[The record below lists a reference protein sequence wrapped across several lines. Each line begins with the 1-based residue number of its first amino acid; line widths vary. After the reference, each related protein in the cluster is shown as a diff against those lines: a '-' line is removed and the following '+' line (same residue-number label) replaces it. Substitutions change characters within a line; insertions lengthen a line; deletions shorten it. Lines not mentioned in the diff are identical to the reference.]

1 MRLLT
6 LRAAIRARC
15 FCAAFAYNRF
25 FIRPTTTSMSL
36 SREDMDLIFRNARS
50 QNGWLAK
57 PVSDEQLRELYA
69 LMQWAPTTMNTQ
81 PARILFLR
89 SREAKERL
97 RPALSPGN
105 VDKTMAAPVTAII
118 AYDTRFYELLPK
130 LFPHNQNA
138 RAIFAGDDKKAHAET
153 TAFRNGSMQGG
164 YFILAA
170 RSVGLDCGPMSGFD
184 NAMVDAEFFGGTGIK
199 ANFLCNLGH
208 GDASKVMP
216 RSPRLAFDEACKLL

>member
-1 MRLLT
+1 MMT
-6 LRAAIRARC
+6 LS
-15 FCAAFAYNRF
+15 
-25 FIRPTTTSMSL
+25 P
-36 SREDMDLIFRNARS
+36 EDMDLIFRNARS
-50 QNGWLAK
+50 QNGWQAN
-57 PVSDEQLRELYA
+57 PVSDTQLHELYE
-69 LMQWAPTTMNTQ
+69 LMKWAPTTMNTQ

-97 RPALSPGN
+97 KPALNPGN

-118 AYDTRFYELLPK
+118 AYDTQFYELLPK
-130 LFPHNQNA
+130 VFPHNQNA

-170 RSVGLDCGPMSGFD
+170 RSIGLDCGPMSGF
-184 NAMVDAEFFGGTGIK
+184 NNGKVDAEFFAGTGIK
-199 ANFLCNLGH
+199 SNFLCNLGY

>member
-1 MRLLT
+1 M
-6 LRAAIRARC
+6 A
-15 FCAAFAYNRF
+15 
-25 FIRPTTTSMSL
+25 L
-36 SREDMDLIFRNARS
+36 SAESIDLIFRNARS
-50 QNGWLAK
+50 HNGWQARA
-57 PVSDEQLRELYA
+57 VSDEQLRQLYEL
-69 LMQWAPTTMNTQ
+69 MKWAPTTMNSC

-118 AYDTRFYELLPK
+118 GYDTQFYEWLPR
-130 LFPHNQNA
+130 LFAHNPNA

-170 RSVGLDCGPMSGFD
+170 RAIGLDCGPMSGFD
-184 NAMVDAEFFGGTGIK
+184 NAKVDLEFFAGSRIK
-199 ANFLCNLGH
+199 SNFLCNLGH

-216 RSPRLAFDEACKLL
+216 RSPRLAFDDACNLL